1 MDKRK
6 RLLNYFII
14 EFREKEFSIMSS
26 EDKKDNS
33 PAFAAFLVVTI
44 VLGTIVIL
52 LKIAGVY

>member
-1 MDKRK
+1 
-6 RLLNYFII
+6 
-14 EFREKEFSIMSS
+14 MSS